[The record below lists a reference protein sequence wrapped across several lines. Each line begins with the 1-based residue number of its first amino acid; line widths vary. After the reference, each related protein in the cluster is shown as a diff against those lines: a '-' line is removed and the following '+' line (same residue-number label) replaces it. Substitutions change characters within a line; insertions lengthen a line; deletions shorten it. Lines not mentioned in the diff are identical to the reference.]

1 MATPRLPVI
10 WAFSTSLL
18 REGFESVAPTL
29 GDVAEVHVF
38 DKAFEDALRTVREQ
52 AESGEPIDAIVAA
65 GANGGYL
72 RARSAIPVVIVNPTT
87 LDVLQALVRARRI
100 STRIGVVNYR
110 QTVAGLEEAMALL
123 SDTLLEQKSY
133 LTLEEARAHVEDL
146 AARGFEAIIG
156 PGPLCEIAE
165 RMGLKSFLIFGPD
178 SLRRAIRKAAWLFRM
193 AQFEQEKSA
202 YTQAALRHLDV
213 GVLVVDTEE
222 RIQSVNPA
230 FQRLLGVA
238 AAEMVGRRLA
248 TVAPDLSATRVIESG
263 FEERDTVQR
272 LGSAAVVT
280 SRVPLREHGVL
291 RGALVTCHEGTA
303 IQRLERG
310 LRTEQR
316 PPLFVA
322 RYTLDALT
330 GRSRAMER
338 VRALSRRYA
347 RTDGTVLI
355 TGESGTG
362 KEMVAQGIHAA
373 SRRRDGPCVAIN
385 CAAFPESLLESE
397 LFGYEEGAFTGSR
410 RGGRPGLFEAAHTG
424 TIFLDEVG
432 DVPLTLQSR
441 LLRVLQERQVLRLGS
456 NVPTPVD
463 VRVLA
468 ATHRDLPERIRRGE
482 FRADLYFR
490 LHILPIH
497 LPPLRERGEDLALIA
512 EELLRRALLRHGAP
526 EAQRRALAAVLPR
539 LRAHAWP
546 GNVRELE
553 NVIER
558 VALLFADP
566 ESGPRPSESD
576 LRAVVPELFDGAGA
590 AAPASRTDL
599 RAAREAQDLSHV
611 RRILE
616 ECDGNAAQA
625 ARKLGISR
633 STLYR
638 KLGTAR

>member
-1 MATPRLPVI
+1 MATRQPVI

-18 REGFESVAPTL
+18 RESFESVAPTL
-29 GDVAEVHVF
+29 GEVAEVHVF

-52 AESGEPIDAIVAA
+52 VEAGETVDAIVAA

-123 SDTLLEQKSY
+123 SDTLLEQRAY
-133 LTLEEARAHVEDL
+133 LTLEEARAHVADL
-146 AARGFEAIIG
+146 AARGFGAIIG
-156 PGPLCEIAE
+156 PGPICEIAAG
-165 RMGLKSFLIFGPD
+165 MGLRSVLIFGPD

-193 AQFEQEKSA
+193 AQFEQDKSA
-202 YTQAALRHLDV
+202 YMQAALKHLDV

-230 FQRLLGVA
+230 LQRLVGA
-238 AAEMVGRRLA
+238 AASEMVGRRLT
-248 TVAPDLSATRVIESG
+248 TVAPDLSAARVIETG
-263 FEERDTVQR
+263 FEERDVIQR
-272 LGSAAVVT
+272 LGNAAVVT
-280 SRVPLREHGVL
+280 SRVPIREHGVL
-291 RGALVTCHEGTA
+291 RGAILTCQEGST

-310 LRTEQR
+310 LRSEHR

-322 RYTLDALT
+322 RYTLDALV
-330 GRSRAMER
+330 GRSKPMER

-347 RTDGTVLI
+347 RTDATVLI

-362 KEMVAQGIHAA
+362 KEMVAQGIHAS
-373 SRRRDGPCVAIN
+373 SRRREGPCVAIN

-432 DVPLTLQSR
+432 DVPVTLQSR

-456 NVPTPVD
+456 NVPTPID
-463 VRVLA
+463 VRVVA
-468 ATHRDLPERIRRGE
+468 ATHRDLREMVRRGE
-482 FRADLYFR
+482 FREDLYFR

-497 LPPLRERGEDLALIA
+497 LPPLRERGDDLALIA
-512 EELLRRALLRHGAP
+512 EELLKRALLRHGAP
-526 EAQRRALAAVLPR
+526 EMQRRALAAIAPH
-539 LRAHAWP
+539 LRSYAWP

-553 NVIER
+553 NVVER
-558 VALLFADP
+558 LALLFADP
-566 ESGPRPSESD
+566 EAGHRPGEAD
-576 LRAVVPELFDGAGA
+576 LRAVVPELFDAHGGEQ
-590 AAPASRTDL
+590 PSRTDL
-599 RAAREAQDLSHV
+599 RAAREAQDLAHV
-611 RRILE
+611 RRVME
-616 ECDGNAAQA
+616 ECNGNAARA
-625 ARKLGISR
+625 ARQLGISR

>member
-1 MATPRLPVI
+1 MATTRRPVI

-18 REGFESVAPTL
+18 RESFESVAPTL
-29 GDVAEVHVF
+29 GEVAEVHVV
-38 DKAFEDALRTVREQ
+38 DKAFEDALRTVRERVE
-52 AESGEPIDAIVAA
+52 AGETVDAIVAA

-72 RARSAIPVVIVNPTT
+72 RARSDQPVVIVNPTT

-100 STRIGVVNYR
+100 STKIGVVNYR

-156 PGPLCEIAE
+156 PGPLCEIAG
-165 RMGLKSFLIFGPD
+165 RMGLKSVLIFGPD

-193 AQFEQEKSA
+193 AQFEQDKSA
-202 YTQAALRHLDV
+202 YMQAALKHLDL

-230 FQRLLGVA
+230 FQRLLGTA
-238 AAEMVGRRLA
+238 ASEMVGRRLTA
-248 TVAPDLSATRVIESG
+248 VAPDLSAVRVIETG
-263 FEERDTVQR
+263 FEERDVIQR
-272 LGSAAVVT
+272 LGNAAVVT
-280 SRVPLREHGVL
+280 SRVPIREHGVL
-291 RGALVTCHEGTA
+291 RGAILTCHEGTA

-310 LRTEQR
+310 LRSEHR

-322 RYTLDALT
+322 RYTLDALV
-330 GRSRAMER
+330 GRSKAMDR

-347 RTDGTVLI
+347 RTDATVLI

-362 KEMVAQGIHAA
+362 KEMVAQGIHAS
-373 SRRRDGPCVAIN
+373 SRRREGPCVAIN

-410 RGGRPGLFEAAHTG
+410 RGGRPGLFEAAHSG

-456 NVPTPVD
+456 NVPTPID

-468 ATHRDLPERIRRGE
+468 ATHRDLRDRVRRGE
-482 FRADLYFR
+482 FREDLYFR

-497 LPPLRERGEDLALIA
+497 IPPLRERGDDVALIG

-526 EAQRRALAAVLPR
+526 EAQRRAFAAIAPH
-539 LRAHAWP
+539 LRAYAWP

-553 NVIER
+553 NVVER
-558 VALLFADP
+558 LALLYADP
-566 ESGPRPSESD
+566 EAGHRPGDAD
-576 LRAVVPELFDGAGA
+576 LRAVVPELFDGLAAGEA
-590 AAPASRTDL
+590 ASRTDL
-599 RAAREAQDLSHV
+599 RAAREAQDLAHV
-611 RRILE
+611 RRVVE
-616 ECDGNAAQA
+616 ECNGNAAQA